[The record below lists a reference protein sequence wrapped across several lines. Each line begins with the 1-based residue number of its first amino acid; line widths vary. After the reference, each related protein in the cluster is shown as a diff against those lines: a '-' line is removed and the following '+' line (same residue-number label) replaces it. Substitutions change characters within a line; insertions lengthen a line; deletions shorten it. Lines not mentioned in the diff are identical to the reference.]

1 MENKYVKT
9 KTFVLWRTY
18 YNIFVVVSLIQMYYS
33 HVMVDIEH
41 PLLVKDPQLS
51 FEQQVIDY
59 GFFITG
65 RRNGKRNK

>member
-1 MENKYVKT
+1 
-9 KTFVLWRTY
+9 
-18 YNIFVVVSLIQMYYS
+18 MYYS

-51 FEQQVIDY
+51 FEQQVVDY
-59 GFFITG
+59 VFFITG